1 MPLKYKQFFG
11 VAVLLSAAVGTV
23 HAQSTDLSS
32 SGVLLDRVAAVVN
45 DGLVLRSEVEK
56 QMATVSARI
65 QQSGQQLPPRN
76 VLRQQV
82 LERLV
87 LQELQMQR
95 AERLGL
101 KVSDEMVNNALTD
114 VAARNNMKFS
124 DMPATLEAQGINYG
138 DYREEVRRE
147 MTLQGLRQRD
157 VLARVYVSPRE
168 VEQCVAKR
176 NASPGADNE

>member
-1 MPLKYKQFFG
+1 MQNEPDFASETPAVAGLTNPLQG
-11 VAVLLSAAVGTV
+11 VANVLAAVGTV
-23 HAQSTDLSS
+23 HAQSNDLSS

-101 KVSDEMVNNALTD
+101 GWVSRPPVSVSVSGPPWLGS
-114 VAARNNMKFS
+114 VSR
-124 DMPATLEAQGINYG
+124 PHCLGLEKSLDSIPGNCVYG
-138 DYREEVRRE
+138 LWRWGSV
-147 MTLQGLRQRD
+147 
-157 VLARVYVSPRE
+157 
-168 VEQCVAKR
+168 
-176 NASPGADNE
+176 